1 MLAFQLHYLQQKNP
15 LSKSELRLDCCWFYL
30 KIKKRTG
37 IKCRIINQFLRFKRK
52 EKSILDN
59 NMTQI
64 FFYRMWTMR
73 HQHLKVPV
81 MSPKL
86 AKILHGLRLYCF
98 WAATLCQR
106 YLITTAERMAHFNF
120 FSKETRES
128 SRWEKHFAKFLLFF
142 FIVVVKASKEAQRD
156 VNNLIII
163 PISLRYN

>member
-1 MLAFQLHYLQQKNP
+1 MPDIKSISKMQK
-15 LSKSELRLDCCWFYL
+15 
-30 KIKKRTG
+30 
-37 IKCRIINQFLRFKRK
+37 K
-52 EKSILDN
+52 EKSILDNN

-73 HQHLKVPV
+73 RQHLKVPV

-106 YLITTAERMAHFNF
+106 SLITTAERMAHFNF

-128 SRWEKHFAKFLLFF
+128 SRWEKHFSNISCKFLNPNFFLRIWIRIFLMVLMCQFSETFRNKTILFQ
-142 FIVVVKASKEAQRD
+142 K
-156 VNNLIII
+156 L
-163 PISLRYN
+163 

>member
-37 IKCRIINQFLRFKRK
+37 IKCRIINQFLRCKKR

-59 NMTQI
+59 NMTKI

-73 HQHLKVPV
+73 RQHLKVPV

-142 FIVVVKASKEAQRD
+142 SLLLSKPQRRH
-156 VNNLIII
+156 
-163 PISLRYN
+163 SAM